1 MYRYKHTRGDSK
13 NMPQTQLIDNDE
25 QRAGE
30 IARKSAANAL
40 LLAEQAPTREQA
52 IVWEAIAAAW
62 EVANTACSAAARMEL
77 QALKAELSRL
87 KQEADNAREIY
98 LRLKKEEVAAG
109 TVLSSVDA
117 YYAGLRVKA
126 ALTALSDFVLLY
138 SL

>member
-1 MYRYKHTRGDSK
+1 
-13 NMPQTQLIDNDE
+13 
-25 QRAGE
+25 
-30 IARKSAANAL
+30 
-40 LLAEQAPTREQA
+40 
-52 IVWEAIAAAW
+52 
-62 EVANTACSAAARMEL
+62 MEL